1 MSHLQN
7 INTLKPSGDIEYFFD
22 DITGDKW
29 NVFKDSICNGGVLV
43 PLIVTP
49 DGKRILSGRQR
60 YRACLELGIKKV
72 PVEYADIGD
81 SDRDA
86 ERRII
91 IESNIRQ
98 RGIINSPS
106 VKLGRIVTECEH
118 LAGADGR
125 SAGGKAKVGDALR
138 KDIRKHL
145 GVSEKVANCSKALAT
160 MPAELQQL
168 VIDGII
174 KPRVAYDGLNSK
186 TQEEQ
191 RAAAVEIKRLSG
203 GSKRVTLDQVRR
215 ITNKERRTEKKGEL
229 PNMQTDSIYSI
240 NRDIWG
246 QSVTISLT
254 DEEAGQIAL
263 RWLDRKLNPVQESEP
278 ARQGEWKPVRAYTT
292 GVLAQ
297 HRDEAI
303 QMYEQ
308 GVSCN
313 GIAEHFGVS
322 QTTASRF
329 LRNNGVQMRTPQ
341 TANRLRWANGGAA

>member
-22 DITGDKW
+22 DIAGVKW
-29 NVFKDSICNGGVLV
+29 KQFMESIASFGVLT

-49 DGKRILSGRQR
+49 DGKKILSGRQR

-81 SDRDA
+81 CDRDG
-86 ERRII
+86 ERAII

-98 RGIINSPS
+98 RGIIDSPS
-106 VKLGRIVTECEH
+106 IKLGRIVKECEH
-118 LAGADGR
+118 LAGAEDR
-125 SAGGKAKVGDALR
+125 AAGGAAKAGATTR
-138 KDIRKHL
+138 KDIRKQL
-145 GVSEKVANCSKALAT
+145 GVSEKVANCAKALAT
-160 MPAELQQL
+160 MPMELQQL
-168 VIDGII
+168 VVDGVI
-174 KPRVAYDGLNSK
+174 KPRVAYDCLNNK
-186 TQEEQ
+186 TPEEQ
-191 RAAAVEIKRLSG
+191 IAAAQEIRRLSG
-203 GSKRVTLDQVRR
+203 GRRVTLKQVKS
-215 ITNKERRTEKKGEL
+215 IVNKEQRTEKKGEL

-303 QMYEQ
+303 RMYEQ